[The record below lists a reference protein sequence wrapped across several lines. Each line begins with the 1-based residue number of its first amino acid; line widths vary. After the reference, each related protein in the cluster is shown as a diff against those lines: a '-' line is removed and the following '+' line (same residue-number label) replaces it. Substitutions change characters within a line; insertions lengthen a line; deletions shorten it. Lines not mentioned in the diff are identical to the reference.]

1 MAVAI
6 PSSSQGS
13 FATGTT
19 TVVTKPTGLA
29 VGDLMI
35 AQYTYRN
42 SVESHT
48 LPLGFTSV
56 ASIQCNNSWLSVS
69 YKIATSSDVS
79 ASNFTFT
86 TGASYQQ
93 WAGIMRVTGFPIGA
107 PITQSNSEGN
117 LTGSS
122 TSGFTTTVTPFANS
136 MLILLMATS
145 AAGGATYTNP
155 TTYSVATDNPAWTEL
170 WDNSTSSGGIMGVAV
185 AYATRSQTT
194 ATGNSNTNASYAGGS
209 GYGWGAVMIAVGDS
223 KDVAVAET
231 ATLTE
236 TLNYNTGL
244 KTRDTV
250 TLDEDV
256 DADDEK
262 KWSTTPKSSTT
273 WLNIDKS

>member
-42 SVESHT
+42 FVESHT
-48 LPLGFTSV
+48 LPSGFTSV

-69 YKIATSSDVS
+69 YKIATSADV
-79 ASNFTFT
+79 AATDFTFT
-86 TGASYQQ
+86 TSGSYQQ
-93 WAGIMRVTGFPIGA
+93 WAGIMRVTGFPIAA
-107 PITQSNSEGN
+107 PITQSNSQGN

-122 TSGFTTTVTPFANS
+122 TAGGFTTTVTPFANS

-145 AAGGATYTNP
+145 SAGGAAYTNP
-155 TTYSVATDNPAWTEL
+155 TTYSVVTDNPTWTEL
-170 WDNSTSSGGIMGVAV
+170 WDASTGTTMSVAV

-209 GYGWGAVMIAVGDS
+209 GYGWGAVLLAIGDS
-223 KDVAVAET
+223 KDVAVSET

-236 TLNYNTGL
+236 VDTLGIGM
-244 KTRDTV
+244 KTADTV
-250 TLDEDV
+250 NLTDNI

-262 KWSTTPKSSTT
+262 KWATTPKSSTT
-273 WLNIDKS
+273 WINEIKS